1 MWTVFLFGCERPNA
15 NIQFPAMTEC
25 PLMAQSCRSSLV
37 QSTKSALTAL
47 SGDRH
52 APDSDAP

>member
-25 PLMAQSCRSSLV
+25 PLMAHQRCLKRMV
-37 QSTKSALTAL
+37 RR
-47 SGDRH
+47 GR
-52 APDSDAP
+52 